1 MIRHAIDSVLLAVI
15 FAMCG
20 AAQEP
25 HYHLISNF
33 IANAQQVRAEIATTA
48 NTFNTV
54 AGAL

>member
-48 NTFNTV
+48 NTFNAV

>member
-1 MIRHAIDSVLLAVI
+1 MRTLIDGILLSVI
-15 FAMCG
+15 FVMLT

-48 NTFNTV
+48 NTFNAV

>member
-1 MIRHAIDSVLLAVI
+1 MQRLIDSVLLTI
-15 FAMCG
+15 ILAMLA

-48 NTFNTV
+48 NTFNAV